1 MNALEIAQHSP
12 HFDSREVSV
21 IMKFMEKKSGT
32 KILSGIPSRVVSRA
46 TSRAP
51 SVPVSSDE
59 DDVVE
64 EKEITAHTENKSAE
78 KKLEDKITKTVNEHV
93 SNRKPHESTGRKLEK
108 THSNEERKRKREWSD
123 DEPKEPHLLKK
134 SKSDLK
140 LKSLHREFTFDDHHT
155 SESHSDSFAEKENIY
170 RQRHLLLRH
179 HHHLLKQLSRHKKNK
194 NQRC

>member
-1 MNALEIAQHSP
+1 MLKRSWRIK
-12 HFDSREVSV
+12 SRKQLMSMSA
-21 IMKFMEKKSGT
+21 IGN
-32 KILSGIPSRVVSRA
+32 P
-46 TSRAP
+46 TSLQ
-51 SVPVSSDE
+51 
-59 DDVVE
+59 VE
-64 EKEITAHTENKSAE
+64 NLK
-78 KKLEDKITKTVNEHV
+78 
-93 SNRKPHESTGRKLEK
+93 K

-140 LKSLHREFTFDDHHT
+140 LKSLHREFTSDDHHT
-155 SESHSDSFAEKENIY
+155 SESHSDSFAEKRNIY

>member
-1 MNALEIAQHSP
+1 MLLEIAQHSP

-64 EKEITAHTENKSAE
+64 EKEITAHTKKKVLKRSWRIKS
-78 KKLEDKITKTVNEHV
+78 
-93 SNRKPHESTGRKLEK
+93 RKQLMSMSTIGNPESTGRKLEK

-123 DEPKEPHLLKK
+123 EEPQEPHLLKK

-140 LKSLHREFTFDDHHT
+140 LKSLHREFTLMIT
-155 SESHSDSFAEKENIY
+155 TPVKAI
-170 RQRHLLLRH
+170 
-179 HHHLLKQLSRHKKNK
+179 
-194 NQRC
+194 